1 MKRAF
6 EKTLPLKERE
16 RIRKE
21 KMEAERAKKE
31 EEKARKAAEK
41 AKAEEVSLTS
51 AFLPPS
57 TIAVVLGKS
66 EGNSFRWGNGSTGFG
81 AGGVVN

>member
-1 MKRAF
+1 MQKAF

-16 RIRKE
+16 TIRKK

-51 AFLPPS
+51 AFSAAFLALRLLFSAAACIHVFPES
-57 TIAVVLGKS
+57 VVQ
-66 EGNSFRWGNGSTGFG
+66 
-81 AGGVVN
+81 

>member
-51 AFLPPS
+51 AFLRPS
-57 TIAVVLGKS
+57 RPYFCFWLHA
-66 EGNSFRWGNGSTGFG
+66 STFFFELP
-81 AGGVVN
+81 VM

>member
-1 MKRAF
+1 MQKAF

-51 AFLPPS
+51 AFSSAFLALRLLFLRLHAS
-57 TIAVVLGKS
+57 TCLLS
-66 EGNSFRWGNGSTGFG
+66 R
-81 AGGVVN
+81 

>member
-1 MKRAF
+1 MLKDPGLQKEHAAMKRAF

-31 EEKARKAAEK
+31 EERAM
-41 AKAEEVSLTS
+41 
-51 AFLPPS
+51 
-57 TIAVVLGKS
+57 
-66 EGNSFRWGNGSTGFG
+66 EGE
-81 AGGVVN
+81 A

>member
-1 MKRAF
+1 MQKAF

-16 RIRKE
+16 TIRKK

-51 AFLPPS
+51 AFSAALLALLLLFLRLHAS
-57 TIAVVLGKS
+57 TCFS
-66 EGNSFRWGNGSTGFG
+66 SR
-81 AGGVVN
+81 